1 MQIVFCGPSRSRCGV
16 CVTTTNFV
24 YGLSRLP
31 FELRWFTNY
40 VPKDGVHLD
49 MMVERVAWQH
59 RLYARPSGIQYNVVD
74 DTLIV
79 DDTLKYL
86 DNTAVFL
93 LDYSASVIPTDVA
106 NRLLREAKNRGAK
119 TGVRIHSQLLQGLD
133 LHHVDR
139 IFLPFP
145 KQEAF
150 ELSDNELPE
159 DFNFS
164 YLPHPSVP
172 KLFNNEPM
180 NPKLVIGLG
189 SPQRMPHKFVKIC
202 VEEAGGEYE
211 SVTGKYWTSIN
222 ALVDRLSRAA
232 VIVLFYGPI
241 NGVGRS
247 SALAVA
253 LAAGRPIITSDCCF
267 LKEAERWNG
276 VTEEADLTE
285 KIAETLLCNGSPLNS
300 QELFYMLSEPT
311 IIAAT
316 MVSSVF

>member
-16 CVTTTNFV
+16 CVTTANFV

-31 FELRWFTNY
+31 FQLRWFTNY
-40 VPKDGVHLD
+40 TSKDSVHLD

-59 RLYARPSGIQYNVVD
+59 RLYARPPEIQD
-74 DTLIV
+74 DIV
-79 DDTLKYL
+79 DDVLKYL

-106 NRLLREAKNRGAK
+106 NRLLKEAKNRGAK

-139 IFLPFP
+139 IFLPFSQ
-145 KQEAF
+145 QEAF

-164 YLPHPSVP
+164 YLPHPSVRR
-172 KLFNNEPM
+172 LFNNEPM

-189 SPQRMPHKFVKIC
+189 SPQRMPHRFVDIC
-202 VEEAGGEYE
+202 VQEAGGEYQAI
-211 SVTGKYWTSIN
+211 TGEQWSSIDL
-222 ALVDRLSRAA
+222 LVDRLSRAA

-267 LKEAERWNG
+267 LKEAERWGG
-276 VTEEADLTE
+276 VTDEVTLTE
-285 KIAETLLCNGSPLNS
+285 KIAEALLLNGSALNS
-300 QELFYMLSEPT
+300 QELFYMLSDPT